1 MRKDEWSPDQ
11 QAVATVK
18 VTGFCGSATCDK
30 NHSTKDVGRLEI
42 KRDSLMHT
50 FTGVHSFLIDPCKIK
65 LFMISYI

>member
-42 KRDSLMHT
+42 KRDIL
-50 FTGVHSFLIDPCKIK
+50 VIK
-65 LFMISYI
+65 SYWAV